1 MDNVNLL
8 SNISNNFTKLF
19 KECQNG
25 NTFLPPVFNTS
36 SDIDTLIVLHQVLY
50 ILCNRRISP
59 TPENIILYQTVV
71 EIINIKCKEYVQQSS
86 SWNKNEESFM
96 STFETYING
105 MIENIFNLTTQRI
118 L

>member
-50 ILCNRRISP
+50 ILCNY
-59 TPENIILYQTVV
+59 YQHV
-71 EIINIKCKEYVQQSS
+71 NNSS
-86 SWNKNEESFM
+86 FFM
-96 STFETYING
+96 EDK
-105 MIENIFNLTTQRI
+105 RI
-118 L
+118 LCYFM